1 MMIIC
6 NTTSFSKEINH
17 FQISPNMSI
26 VATVCGQYL
35 TRPLHV
41 NITPV
46 FIWGT
51 FTFIDRIALNGNFWS
66 KNVLLIFAWDV
77 TIYNKKVYVVF
88 SPQRWLKR
96 AVLDQLTGD
105 RRGVSRARY
114 VDVDVGCLHFNG
126 TSTALLRHFNSK
138 KKCIVASICIGQ
150 EIQSLQY
157 AGLQQ
162 LQQFCDTKIR
172 VTCATKQSRI
182 CYTNTKKVTALYHF

>member
-17 FQISPNMSI
+17 FQISPNMSL

-35 TRPLHV
+35 TRPLHI

-66 KNVLLIFAWDV
+66 KKVFLIFAWDV
-77 TIYNKKVYVVF
+77 TIYNKKVHVIF
-88 SPQRWLKR
+88 SPEIVKTRGFGPAYCGQERREQRK
-96 AVLDQLTGD
+96 VCG
-105 RRGVSRARY
+105 G
-114 VDVDVGCLHFNG
+114 GCWMFALQRQFND

-138 KKCIVASICIGQ
+138 KMYCCFHLHRSRDSESPICGIT
-150 EIQSLQY
+150 
-157 AGLQQ
+157 A
-162 LQQFCDTKIR
+162 
-172 VTCATKQSRI
+172 
-182 CYTNTKKVTALYHF
+182 VTAVL